1 MHIDSDAS
9 DTEGEQNTQTVSG
22 VTYKPRVA
30 CLQERRLESITCS
43 TASLLTFEIKL
54 IAGTGEKSPLSPR
67 LCDVQLVAHLY
78 PGIRGWCALQA

>member
-30 CLQERRLESITCS
+30 CLQERRLESITRS
-43 TASLLTFEIKL
+43 TASLLTSEIKFDCWDWR
-54 IAGTGEKSPLSPR
+54 EEPLVTPT
-67 LCDVQLVAHLY
+67 L
-78 PGIRGWCALQA
+78 